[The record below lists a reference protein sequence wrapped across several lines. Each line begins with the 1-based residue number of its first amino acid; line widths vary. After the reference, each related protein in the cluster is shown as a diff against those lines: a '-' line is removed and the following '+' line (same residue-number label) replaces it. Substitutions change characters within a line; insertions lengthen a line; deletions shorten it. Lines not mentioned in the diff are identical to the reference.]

1 MHNPFDLQCQT
12 ARGDQALDGPSR
24 SLEWGLIP
32 QRRVSLFGPGGC
44 PERRRHAGSW
54 GTLCGCWYPSGLPF
68 GNRLRVSKEV
78 TARKA
83 RLGGAAQISTDKY
96 PRVVYAVAVNLKR
109 ALDLSALGSS
119 QAGEAVRLACL
130 NNADLADSME
140 LSHELEAEGVQGL
153 LFPSVV
159 GGDDNLVV
167 YRANC
172 GHPSALALQ
181 NEQQVIDQAKQIA
194 ARYK

>member
-1 MHNPFDLQCQT
+1 LTFN
-12 ARGDQALDGPSR
+12 ARQRAAIKRWMGQAVPLKGVYFR
-24 SLEWGLIP
+24 SVEYRYMYPADVLSGAGT
-32 QRRVSLFGPGGC
+32 RAHGG
-44 PERRRHAGSW
+44 RFAAVGIRAVYLSA
-54 GTLCGCWYPSGLPF
+54 TDSGA
-68 GNRLRVSKEV
+68 SKEI

-130 NNADLADSME
+130 NKADLTPSME
-140 LSHELEAEGVQGL
+140 LSRELEAEGIQGL

-172 GHPSALALQ
+172 GRKALKLQ
-181 NEQQVIDQAKQIA
+181 NEQQVIDQAKRIA
-194 ARYK
+194 AKHK